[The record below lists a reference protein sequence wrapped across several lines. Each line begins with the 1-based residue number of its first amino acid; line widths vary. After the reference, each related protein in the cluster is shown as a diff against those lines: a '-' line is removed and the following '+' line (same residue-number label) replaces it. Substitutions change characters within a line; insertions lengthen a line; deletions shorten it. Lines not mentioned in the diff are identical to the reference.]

1 MQKKN
6 TGTGSNATPVIDC
19 LYFHSVYFR
28 EPGGVLFDIATDP
41 PGFLLDQKPEEL
53 GQKIVLPKWLEPKR
67 GYIEKTL
74 PSIDVTNVGNINS
87 IKENRTDL
95 N

>member
-6 TGTGSNATPVIDC
+6 TRTGLNATPVIDC

-28 EPGGVLFDIATDP
+28 EPGSVLFDIATDP

-53 GQKIVLPKWLEPKR
+53 GQKIVLPKWLEPNR
-67 GYIEKTL
+67 GYIEKTI

-87 IKENRTDL
+87 IKDNRSDL